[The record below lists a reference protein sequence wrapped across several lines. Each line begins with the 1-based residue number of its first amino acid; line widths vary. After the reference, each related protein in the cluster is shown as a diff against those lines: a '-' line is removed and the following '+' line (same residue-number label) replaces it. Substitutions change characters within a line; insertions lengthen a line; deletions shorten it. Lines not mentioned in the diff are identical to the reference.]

1 MTSET
6 PHSHIDM
13 ESIRELVERYE
24 QADSQIEREI
34 LEIELMW
41 TLFSETPSLEGFR
54 RYVSELPQE
63 NRHKLHNLVSDEIL
77 KMELRRPEMPDE
89 AVE

>member
-24 QADSQIEREI
+24 QVDSQIEREVV
-34 LEIELMW
+34 EIELMW
-41 TLFSETPSLEGFR
+41 TVFSEVPSREGFR
-54 RYVSELPQE
+54 GYIAELPE
-63 NRHKLHNLVSDEIL
+63 EHRHKLHNLVSDEVL
-77 KMELRRPEMPDE
+77 KMELRRPEFS
-89 AVE
+89 